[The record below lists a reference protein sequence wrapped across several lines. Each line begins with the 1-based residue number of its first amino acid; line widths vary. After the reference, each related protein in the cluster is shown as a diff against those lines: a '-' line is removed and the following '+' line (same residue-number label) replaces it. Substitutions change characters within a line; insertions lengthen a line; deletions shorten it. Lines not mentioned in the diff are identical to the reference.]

1 MLLNYLYYVS
11 IFQAIKSGSPIFL
24 LLMSLGGILMCVQVI
39 ESNKFYEFLIIDY
52 RSSPI
57 HLIEY

>member
-1 MLLNYLYYVS
+1 MLLKYSYNVS

-39 ESNKFYEFLIIDY
+39 EEQ
-52 RSSPI
+52 
-57 HLIEY
+57 